1 MTNDE
6 IVNALECC
14 IGIDCHICP
23 FMINSKECN
32 NIESLV
38 LDLINR
44 QKEEIEKLKTQLGKS
59 ENFFT
64 VKLDKEQ
71 LNDIVKSQL
80 EKFEVDATEVVRC
93 KDCINSNTEDCAMY
107 YQCNCGE
114 QHTWESD
121 NDYCSW
127 GKRKM
132 EDTDD

>member
-1 MTNDE
+1 MNDNE
-6 IVNALECC
+6 IIKHLQDYAGVPSQTGLIASVALK
-14 IGIDCHICP
+14 
-23 FMINSKECN
+23 F
-32 NIESLV
+32 
-38 LDLINR
+38 INR
-44 QKEEIEKLKTQLGKS
+44 QKAEIEKLKTQLGKS

-64 VKLDKEQ
+64 IKLDKEQ

-93 KDCINSNTEDCAMY
+93 KDCINRNTGDCAMY

-127 GKRKM
+127 GERKT
-132 EDTDD
+132 EDADD